1 MAVTIEKRDF
11 PKIKLTKDGKVL
23 YNGIDLSEHCSGI
36 SADIRSN
43 CTEVTLTFR
52 DVIFETEG
60 YEKPYN

>member
-36 SADIRSN
+36 NADIRPHG
-43 CTEVTLTFR
+43 TEVTLTFS
-52 DVIFETEG
+52 DVIFEAESN
-60 YEKPYN
+60 E